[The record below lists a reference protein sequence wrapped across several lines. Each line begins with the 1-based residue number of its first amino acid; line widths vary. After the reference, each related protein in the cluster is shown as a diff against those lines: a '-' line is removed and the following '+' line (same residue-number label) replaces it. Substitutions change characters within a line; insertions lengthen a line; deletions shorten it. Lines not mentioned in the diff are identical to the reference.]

1 MADSSKQD
9 SRELEPTASKA
20 PVPVGFLVAFVVLVY
35 LGTLYLDSNAGG
47 FNAKVYEPFASYD
60 VVKAVQP
67 KGNLDPRFEKGRAA
81 YALYCSPCHQNN
93 GAGSPGQFPPLAGSD
108 WVNAEGPNRII
119 RLILNGLAGPI
130 VVSGE
135 DWNPPAQMP
144 PWGPVITDDEE
155 LACLVTY
162 IRGESEWGNSASP
175 VSAEQV
181 EAVRAESGSRTAP
194 WTQEELF
201 ATPEQ

>member
-1 MADSSKQD
+1 MSDSSKPD
-9 SRELEPTASKA
+9 FEPTASNA
-20 PVPVGFLVAFVVLVY
+20 PVPVGFIVAFVVLFY
-35 LGTLYLDSNAGG
+35 LSTLYLDGNAGG
-47 FNAKVYEPFASYD
+47 FDAKVYEPFASLD

-81 YALYCSPCHQNN
+81 YAVYCSACHQAN
-93 GAGSPGQFPPLAGSD
+93 GVGSPGQFPPLAGSD

-119 RLILNGLAGPI
+119 RLVMNGLTGPI
-130 VVSGE
+130 VVNGE
-135 DWNPPAQMP
+135 NWAPPAQMP

-155 LACLVTY
+155 FACLMTF

-175 VSAEQV
+175 VTAEQV
-181 EAVRAESGSRTAP
+181 EAVRAEVGSRVAP

-201 ATPEQ
+201 QTPEQ

>member
-1 MADSSKQD
+1 MSDSSKPD
-9 SRELEPTASKA
+9 FEPTASNA
-20 PVPVGFLVAFVVLVY
+20 PVPVGFIVAFVVLFY
-35 LGTLYLDSNAGG
+35 LSTLYLDGNAGG
-47 FNAKVYEPFASYD
+47 FDAKVYEPFTSLD

-67 KGNLDPRFEKGRAA
+67 KGNMDPRFEKGKAA
-81 YALYCSPCHQNN
+81 YAIYCSACHQSN

-119 RLILNGLAGPI
+119 RLVMNGLAGPI
-130 VVSGE
+130 VVNGE
-135 DWNPPAQMP
+135 NWAPPAQMP

-155 LACLVTY
+155 FACLMTY

-175 VSAEQV
+175 VTAEQV
-181 EAVRAESGSRTAP
+181 EAVRAEVSSRVAP

-201 ATPEQ
+201 QTPEQ